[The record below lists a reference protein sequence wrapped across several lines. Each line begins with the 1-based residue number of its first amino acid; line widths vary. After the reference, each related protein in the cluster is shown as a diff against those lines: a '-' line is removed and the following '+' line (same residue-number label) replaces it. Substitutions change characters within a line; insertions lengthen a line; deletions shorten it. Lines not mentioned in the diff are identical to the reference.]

1 MESKTIKIK
10 TGCGNLYVTI
20 SENNIIAKL
29 GKPGGCAAAQT
40 ESITRMASLALRHGA
55 SLKEII
61 HEFGDICC
69 HCPIH
74 DGAKSCA
81 DGIAIAIKEIL

>member
-1 MESKTIKIK
+1 VESKTIKIK

-20 SENNIIAKL
+20 SENNLTAKL

-55 SLKEII
+55 TLQEVTKE
-61 HEFGDICC
+61 FKDICC

-74 DGAKSCA
+74 NGAKSCA
-81 DGIAIAIKEIL
+81 DGIAMAIKEIS